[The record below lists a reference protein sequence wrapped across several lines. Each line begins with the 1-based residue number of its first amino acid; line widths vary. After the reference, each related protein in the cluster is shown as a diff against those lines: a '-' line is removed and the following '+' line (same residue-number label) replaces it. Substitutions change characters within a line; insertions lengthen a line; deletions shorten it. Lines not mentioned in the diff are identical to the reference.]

1 MNLKE
6 LEQKYFFRTYKRL
19 DLLIERGEGCWLIS
33 KSGEKYLDLFG
44 GLAVNALGYNN
55 HYVNEAIESQIKK
68 YIHLSNYFLQEPQI
82 KLAELLISITG
93 FKKLFFSNSGTEA
106 MEGAIKLARKWGG
119 DKNKFNIISFNN
131 SFHGRTLGSLS
142 ITRREKYRE
151 GYAPFLPNCIQSTFN
166 DKNELIKKVDENT
179 LAVVL
184 EFIQGEGGI
193 IEIDYEFV
201 DTISNLR
208 NNFNFLVIADEIQS
222 GVGRTGKFFA
232 FEHYNFKPD
241 ICVIAKPIGGGLPLG
256 AILGN
261 EKVADVFTYG
271 VHGTTF
277 GGNPVACSAGEALLN
292 QIIEKNYMENAM
304 KMGDYLKEKLRIL
317 QNRFPDYIKLIRGKG
332 LMIGIEMKF
341 KCENI
346 VSCLLENYVLVN
358 CTNENV
364 IRLLPPL
371 IITKEEID
379 FALEKFEKILKDIKV

>member
-55 HYVNEAIESQIKK
+55 HYVNKAIESQIKK

-82 KLAELLISITG
+82 KLAELLIGITG

-106 MEGAIKLARKWGG
+106 MEGAIKLARKWGV

-151 GYAPFLPNCIQSTFN
+151 GYEPFLPNCIQSTFN

-179 LAVVL
+179 LAIVL

-193 IEIDYEFV
+193 IEVDYEFV

-277 GGNPVACSAGEALLN
+277 GGSPVACAAGEALLN